1 MEGGGA
7 PRARA
12 RAAWAASPS
21 LGGGAQRG
29 GPHGKGEVRC
39 PLPPPPLPRFVARRK
54 MADLEEQLSDEE
66 KVRASE
72 AAELVV
78 RGASRA
84 PLYRP
89 GVWSPEKG
97 IGRCPRLPFLPFSS
111 RRRSACPCQSPEA
124 ARGQV
129 SAGPARSAPCRV
141 CAPKIGSAS
150 WAAAL
155 GATGGGGGGGRGGR
169 RPPGT
174 LSRRLGRGALCPGRE
189 LQKGLGPGL
198 EAAQG
203 QYAARRPGRGE
214 D

>member
-1 MEGGGA
+1 M
-7 PRARA
+7 
-12 RAAWAASPS
+12 SPS
-21 LGGGAQRG
+21 LGGGARRG

-66 KVRASE
+66 KVRASG

-89 GVWSPEKG
+89 GVWPPEKG
-97 IGRCPRLPFLPFSS
+97 TGRCPRLPFLPCS
-111 RRRSACPCQSPEA
+111 RRPSACPCQSPEA

-141 CAPKIGSAS
+141 WAPKIGSAS

-155 GATGGGGGGGRGGR
+155 GATGGGGGRRGR
-169 RPPGT
+169 RLPGT
-174 LSRRLGRGALCPGRE
+174 LSWRLGRGALCPGRE
-189 LQKGLGPGL
+189 LQKGLRPGL
-198 EAAQG
+198 EAARR
-203 QYAARRPGRGE
+203 QYATRRPGRGE
-214 D
+214 G